1 MLTKQRIP
9 VESDI
14 HLSDPDEQNGKVQLV
29 KCDINQGRTKFV
41 SKVISRKYTEFGK
54 ESSVLCGRT
63 RRRGS
68 KGGTRKGLNTRRCFP
83 YAFASPAFPTTKG
96 RLRKE
101 GGRRVIY
108 ANGEKETSV

>member
-14 HLSDPDEQNGKVQLV
+14 HLSDPDEQNGKVQVV

-68 KGGTRKGLNTRRCFP
+68 KGGTRKDLNTRRCFP
-83 YAFASPAFPTTKG
+83 YAFAIPAFPTTKG
-96 RLRKE
+96 RTEE
-101 GGRRVIY
+101 GGRGVIY
-108 ANGEKETSV
+108 ANGEKKTSV